1 MKQQAAGM
9 DDPRHLPLMEAL
21 VGGGNVSQRTLARE
35 LEIGLGGVHR
45 LLRELQDAGH
55 LEVVDDTVRPFAY
68 RLTPSGE
75 AYHRR
80 LSHKHQTAVV
90 QKFRRLQARIG
101 RRLQEFKAAGMH
113 RLVFYGAGR
122 IMEVTLPLARDMGF
136 EVVGLV
142 DDDEEKQGR
151 RRSGLEVRRPSA
163 IAELAPCDVLITTF
177 RHADEIASG
186 LGGELPDGVRIF
198 DL

>member
-21 VGGGNVSQRTLARE
+21 VGGRNVSQRTLARE
-35 LEIGLGGVHR
+35 LAIGLGGVHR
-45 LLRELQDAGH
+45 LIRELQDAGH

-101 RRLQEFKAAGMH
+101 HRLQELRDLGVR
-113 RLVFYGAGR
+113 RLVLYGAGR
-122 IMEVTLPLARDMGF
+122 IMEVTLPLALDMGL

-142 DDDEEKQGR
+142 DDDARKHGR
-151 RRSGLEVRRPSA
+151 RRSGLEVLPPEA
-163 IAELAPCDVLITTF
+163 IEELAPCDVLITTY
-177 RHADEIASG
+177 RHSEEIAFG
-186 LGGELPDGVRIF
+186 LGGELPEGVRTF
-198 DL
+198 EL